1 MKNKYDI
8 VVEHILDN
16 QEKSYRIAYSY
27 VHEKEAA
34 LDIVQNAICKALES
48 YQNLRNEEAVKTWY
62 YRILVNEALQYI
74 RKNKREISCEP
85 EDMQEEIY
93 VERAYEPDSGV
104 YEMICGLPEQMQTI
118 VMLHYF
124 EQLTLKEIS
133 VVTGVNLN
141 TVKSRMYAALER
153 LKGMAVA
160 AE

>member
-1 MKNKYDI
+1 MKNQYDM
-8 VVEHILDN
+8 VVKHILEN

-48 YQNLRNEEAVKTWY
+48 YRSLRNEDAIKTWY
-62 YRILVNEALQYI
+62 YRIIVNEALQYI
-74 RKNKREISCEP
+74 RKYKREISCEP
-85 EDMQEEIY
+85 GEMQEGIY
-93 VERAYEPDSGV
+93 VERAYEPESGV
-104 YEMICGLPEQMQTI
+104 YEMICKLPEQMQTV

-141 TVKSRMYAALER
+141 TVKSRMYAALAK

-160 AE
+160 TE